1 MKSGTVIEFIDRQRI
16 VCAAVQSVKAQRLQ
30 LLTETDREINLPPN
44 RVAHACD
51 ALLSPALSR
60 DQLVMALKDIVR
72 QRTMLVEQVDVEEIW
87 DVLNSE
93 QEWVDLSTM
102 TSFCFDDPI
111 SCHHEAAVIRAF
123 FANRTYFKFDGQ
135 RFFPHTPEQVEQ
147 LLARQREEARRIRIT
162 HRGGLWL
169 STIRDQ
175 DPLPAGMLEE
185 DAVQEYVAVLK
196 SFFLFGKES
205 PHHNLGKA
213 MVKKA
218 GIDPEGEL
226 FRLLV
231 RLGVFEPD
239 ANLDLLRLEI
249 PQSFPQAVEQCA
261 LARSAAFEIEAG
273 SEPLQ
278 RRDFSEWNLMTIDGQ
293 MTLDYDD
300 ALSIQR
306 HGAHI
311 LVGVHIMDVGQVIGR
326 DDPVDREAFQ
336 RASSI
341 YMPDQKIPMLPAC
354 LSEDLCSLK
363 AGCRRPAISTLIEV
377 DTRGQLVGYSIV
389 PSLVA
394 VKRQLTYYEV
404 NGVSSSDPDI
414 EALHHIAQ
422 VFRRQ
427 RLEAGGVHISLPE
440 VSVWL
445 DEQGEVQI
453 HCVNR
458 ESPARLLVAELIIMA
473 NWLMARHLARHDT
486 PAIFRSQPE
495 PQERLSQG
503 EVEDLFRNCM
513 QRRKLSRF
521 ILSPTAEFHHG
532 LGLESYVTATS
543 PIRKYSDLV
552 TQRQIRATLGLEPAY
567 TREEIEAII
576 QQLAEPMAA
585 VGRIQFRRQRYWLLK
600 YIRGRIGAREEALIL
615 QKRRRGYQILLPRYM
630 LEGHLA
636 VPEGSELKPG
646 QQIQVVIQHADP
658 RKDLLHLYLA

>member
-16 VCAAVQSVKAQRLQ
+16 VCAAVQNVKTQRLQ

-51 ALLSPALSR
+51 AQLSVTLSR
-60 DQLVMALKDIVR
+60 DQLVTALKEIVR
-72 QRTMLVEQVDVEEIW
+72 QRQALAEKVAVQDIW

-102 TSFCFDDPI
+102 TSFCFDDSI
-111 SCHHEAAVIRAF
+111 SCHHEAAVVRAF
-123 FANRTYFKFDGQ
+123 FANRIYFKFDGQ
-135 RFFPHTPEQVEQ
+135 RFFPHTPQQVEQ
-147 LLARQREEARRIRIT
+147 LLDRQREEARRIRIT

-175 DPLPAGMLEE
+175 DPLIAGMLEDE
-185 DAVQEYVAVLK
+185 AVREYVAVLQ

-205 PHHNLGKA
+205 PHYTLGKA

-231 RLGVFEPD
+231 RLKVFEAD

-249 PQSFPQAVEQCA
+249 PQAFPQEVDRCA
-261 LARSAAFEIEAG
+261 LERNAALDMEAG
-273 SEPLQ
+273 PEGLP
-278 RRDFSEWNLMTIDGQ
+278 RRDFTDWNLMTIDGQ

-300 ALSIQR
+300 AISIQR
-306 HGAHI
+306 HGEHV

-354 LSEDLCSLK
+354 LSDDLCSLK
-363 AGCRRPAISTLIEV
+363 ADQRRPAISTLIEV

-389 PSLVA
+389 PSLVI

-422 VFRRQ
+422 VFRKQ
-427 RLEAGGVHISLPE
+427 RLDAGGVHISLPE
-440 VSVWL
+440 VSIWL
-445 DEQGEVQI
+445 DEQGEVKV

-458 ESPARLLVAELIIMA
+458 ESPARMLVAELMIMA
-473 NWLMARHLARHDT
+473 NWLMARHLTRHDT

-495 PQERLSQG
+495 PRERLYQG
-503 EVEDLFRNCM
+503 EDDDLFRNCM

-521 ILSPTAEFHHG
+521 ILGPFAEHHHG

-543 PIRKYSDLV
+543 PIRKYADLV
-552 TQRQIRATLGLEPAY
+552 TQRQIRAILGLEPAY
-567 TREEIEAII
+567 SQSEIEAII
-576 QQLAEPMAA
+576 QHLAEPMAA
-585 VGRIQFRRQRYWLLK
+585 VGRVQFRRQRYWLLK
-600 YIRGRIGAREEALIL
+600 YIQGRIGAREEGLVL
-615 QKRRRGYQILLPRYM
+615 QKRRHGYQILLPRYM

-636 VPEGSELKPG
+636 VPDGTVLKPA

-658 RKDLLHLYLA
+658 RKDLLHLYLS